1 MKKDESENCGVK
13 ECVLMHKV
21 VPEILRQVYSD
32 YDLVTPTR
40 FKIILD
46 IFFIRFEVFIVL
58 IVC

>member
-40 FKIILD
+40 IKIMEDLLLRRIEGLKGILG
-46 IFFIRFEVFIVL
+46 
-58 IVC
+58 